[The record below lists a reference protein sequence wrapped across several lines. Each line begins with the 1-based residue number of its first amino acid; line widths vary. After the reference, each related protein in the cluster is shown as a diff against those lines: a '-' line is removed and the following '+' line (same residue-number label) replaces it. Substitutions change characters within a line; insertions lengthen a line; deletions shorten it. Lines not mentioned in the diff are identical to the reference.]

1 MIGRLPARTAY
12 LLGGATAAVVVTWV
26 LPGWI
31 VQPSVPSTVSMM
43 NEAEVAHWAGFHRTE
58 AGFCF
63 ALNAVWCSAAVWL
76 IAETATFVRGRAP
89 ARPSSSRR
97 T

>member
-1 MIGRLPARTAY
+1 MIGRIPARTAY

-26 LPGWI
+26 LPAWI
-31 VQPSVPSTVSMM
+31 VQPSVPSTASMM
-43 NEAEVAHWAGFHRTE
+43 TEAEAALWAGFHRAET
-58 AGFCF
+58 GYCF
-63 ALNAVWCSAAVWL
+63 ALNAAWCTAAVWL
-76 IAETATFVRGRAP
+76 IAETATFVRARAP

>member
-1 MIGRLPARTAY
+1 MRGRLPVRMAY
-12 LLGGATAAVVVTWV
+12 LLGGAAAAVIVTWV
-26 LPGWI
+26 LPGWV

-43 NEAEVAHWAGFHRTE
+43 NEAETARWTGFHRDE

-63 ALNAVWCSAAVWL
+63 ALNAAWCTAAVWL
-76 IAETATFVRGRAP
+76 IAGAVTFVRGRAP
-89 ARPSSSRR
+89 ARPSSWRR

>member
-1 MIGRLPARTAY
+1 MIGWLPARTAY
-12 LLGGATAAVVVTWV
+12 LLGGASAAAVVTWV

-31 VQPSVPSTVSMM
+31 VQPSVPSTFSLMT
-43 NEAEVAHWAGFHRTE
+43 EAEAALWAGFHRTE
-58 AGFCF
+58 VGYCF
-63 ALNAVWCSAAVWL
+63 VLNAVWCSAAVWL
-76 IAETATFVRGRAP
+76 IAETATLVRGRAP

>member
-1 MIGRLPARTAY
+1 MIGRIPARTAY

-26 LPGWI
+26 LPAWI
-31 VQPSVPSTVSMM
+31 VQPSVSSTASMM
-43 NEAEVAHWAGFHRTE
+43 NEAEAALWAGFHRAET
-58 AGFCF
+58 A
-63 ALNAVWCSAAVWL
+63 WCTAAVWL
-76 IAETATFVRGRAP
+76 IAETATFVRARAP

>member
-43 NEAEVAHWAGFHRTE
+43 NEADAAHWAGFHRTE

-76 IAETATFVRGRAP
+76 MLMYRSAAFRVLNLMAHLVYP
-89 ARPSSSRR
+89 
-97 T
+97 